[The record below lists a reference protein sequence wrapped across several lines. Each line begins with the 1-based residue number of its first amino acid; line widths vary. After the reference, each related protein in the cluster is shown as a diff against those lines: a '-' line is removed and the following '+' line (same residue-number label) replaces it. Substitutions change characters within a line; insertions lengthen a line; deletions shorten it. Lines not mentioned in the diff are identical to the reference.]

1 MSTDRRPSAAPP
13 RATDPLAEQAK
24 FRAMVEL
31 GSDVVVLVGADGT
44 MLYVSPAM
52 ERLLGH
58 PVVDVE
64 GRRNLEFIHPDDHAM
79 CEAALAELLTVPR
92 RVVRLRYRAP
102 HRDGTYHWMEGVAT
116 SLLDEPHVG
125 AILVSVRDISE
136 QRRAEDLLR
145 ESEARFALAV
155 EGVKDGIW
163 DWHLGAQSLFL
174 SPRSRELLDLSAD
187 EPAGPNNFAER
198 VHPDDQPHA
207 RERWQQHLES
217 DQSHFE
223 IEFRSRKAGGGYRWL
238 LARVRTVRDAQARPA
253 RMAGSIS
260 DISARKH
267 AEEESRQRQ
276 AELAHVLRVSAMDDM
291 AASIAHE
298 LNQPLAAIVNY
309 ARGCTHRLDGLG
321 VAPEVLEALDRIA
334 SEALRAGDIVRS
346 LKRVVRKEPPGE
358 SSVDIGALAHE
369 AAQLV
374 RPDATER
381 GIAVRLDITPS
392 LPPVLADRVQI
403 EQVMLNLLR
412 NAVESITRHPL
423 LIAVRAQATPSGGV
437 SVAVSDTGIG
447 IPAALMQRVFA
458 PFFTTKT
465 SGLGMGLSIS
475 RTIVE
480 SHGGRLWAEPNA
492 GAGMTFSFTLP
503 AERADPP

>member
-31 GSDVVVLVGADGT
+31 GSDVVVLVGVDGT

-58 PVVDVE
+58 PVAEVE

-267 AEEESRQRQ
+267 AEEDSRQRQ

-412 NAVESITRHPL
+412 NAVESITRRPG

-503 AERADPP
+503 AERADQP